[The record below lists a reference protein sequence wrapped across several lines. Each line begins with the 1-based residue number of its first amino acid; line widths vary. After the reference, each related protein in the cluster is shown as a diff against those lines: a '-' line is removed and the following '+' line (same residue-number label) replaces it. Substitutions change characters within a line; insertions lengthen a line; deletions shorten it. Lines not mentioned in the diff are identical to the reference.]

1 MNAGEHDD
9 TPLLMHYGGLKGGL
23 YSSIPYLP
31 KGGLAMTL
39 SNALTQMKVRNL
51 GPGKHF
57 DGQGLMLVKSHKD
70 AGKWIVRLV
79 VEGRRREM
87 GLGRW
92 PDVSIAEAR
101 ERAVTARKELR
112 DGTDPIAARQRAK
125 RTVARLSVADAVHS
139 CFAAR
144 QAELKGDGKAGR
156 WLSPLNTHVLPKIGT
171 MPIEDIDQHEL
182 KRVLEPIWHEK
193 PDTARKAMNRINL
206 TLKHAAALDLDVDLQ
221 AVMKAQALLGKRRHT
236 VQHIPSL
243 PYAETP
249 KFYQYL
255 TTQKHPSARALRFLI
270 LTVARTS
277 EVRFATWSEIEGD
290 VWVIPAERTKTGVE
304 HKVPLTVE
312 ALQLI
317 SEAKFSDD
325 KGLLFPND
333 KGKPLSDM
341 AMSSLMKRESMTA
354 RPHGFRS
361 TFRTWAEECSDASW
375 EVKET
380 VLGHRVGSEVERAY
394 QRSDL
399 LSSRRALLE
408 KWSGFVYKT

>member
-1 MNAGEHDD
+1 
-9 TPLLMHYGGLKGGL
+9 
-23 YSSIPYLP
+23 
-31 KGGLAMTL
+31 MTI
-39 SNALTQMKVRNL
+39 SNVLTQMKARNL

-57 DGQGLMLVKSHKD
+57 DGQGLMLVKSRKD
-70 AGKWIVRLV
+70 AGKWLLRLV
-79 VEGRRREM
+79 VDGRRREM

-101 ERAVTARKELR
+101 ENASNARKKLR
-112 DGTDPIAARQRAK
+112 GGTDP
-125 RTVARLSVADAVHS
+125 VAERRKAVRKVKRLSVADAVQA
-139 CFAAR
+139 CFEAR

-156 WLSPLNTHVLPKIGT
+156 WLSPLTTHVLPKIGT
-171 MPIEDIDQHEL
+171 MAIEDVDQHEL
-182 KRVLEPIWHEK
+182 KRLLEPIWHEK

-243 PYAETP
+243 TYAEAPAFYKLLCTL
-249 KFYQYL
+249 KF
-255 TTQKHPSARALRFLI
+255 PSAFALRFLI

-277 EVRFATWSEIEGD
+277 EVRLATYAEIEGE
-290 VWVIPAERTKTGVE
+290 VWVIPAERTKTGNE
-304 HKVPLTVE
+304 HKVPLTDEAMQVVE
-312 ALQLI
+312 KVRAGTG
-317 SEAKFSDD
+317 SNF
-325 KGLLFPND
+325 LFTTD

-341 AMSSLMKRESMTA
+341 AMSGLMKREKMTA

-361 TFRTWAEECSDASW
+361 TFRTWAEECTDAPF

-380 VLGHRVGSEVERAY
+380 VLGHRVGNEVERAY

-399 LSSRRALLE
+399 FQSRKKLLK
-408 KWSGFVYKT
+408 KWGNFLCIISDI